1 MEIKDKDLM
10 KALEMMN
17 NVSVTGIPN
26 MANLVTAYQLLTGMA
41 TVEEKEGEKD
51 NGTK

>member
-1 MEIKDKDLM
+1 MEIKEKDLM
-10 KALEMMN
+10 KALEMLN
-17 NVSVTGIPN
+17 KVSVTGISN

-51 NGTK
+51 NGTE